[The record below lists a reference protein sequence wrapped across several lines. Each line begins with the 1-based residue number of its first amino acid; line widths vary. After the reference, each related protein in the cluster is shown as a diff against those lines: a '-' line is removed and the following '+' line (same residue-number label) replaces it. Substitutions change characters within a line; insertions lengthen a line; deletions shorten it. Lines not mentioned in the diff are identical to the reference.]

1 MNLLPDWKFDRVSQI
16 SPDFLKKEGIS
27 VLLVDLDNTL
37 APYYHGSPAQHTI
50 AWARLL
56 RASGIDIVIYSNN
69 KTDRPRGFAELLGT
83 EYYVKQARKPRTDKI
98 SEALRITGKNINEC
112 CVVGDQIFTDVL
124 LSKNAGCRSI
134 LVEPIKLSNPLH
146 IVRFALEL
154 PWRHTK

>member
-1 MNLLPDWKFDRVSQI
+1 MSLLPDWKFNKI
-16 SPDFLKKEGIS
+16 SDITAEFLKRERIS

-37 APYYHGSPAQHTI
+37 APYYHGSPSQATI
-50 AWARLL
+50 AWARHMKT
-56 RASGIDIVIYSNN
+56 SGIDIVVYSNN
-69 KTDRPRGFAELLGT
+69 KTERPRGFAELLNT
-83 EYYVKQARKPRTDKI
+83 EYYVNCARKPHADKI
-98 SEALRITGKNINEC
+98 EKALKMTGKTIDEC

>member
-1 MNLLPDWKFDRVSQI
+1 MILLPDWKFERVSDI
-16 SPDFLKKEGIS
+16 SADFLKKEGIG

-37 APYYHGSPAQHTI
+37 APYYHGSPSQATI
-50 AWARLL
+50 AWARHMKT
-56 RASGIDIVIYSNN
+56 SGIDVIVYSNN
-69 KTDRPRGFAELLGT
+69 KTERPRGFAELLGT
-83 EYYVKQARKPRTDKI
+83 EYYVNHARKPHADKI
-98 SEALRITGKNINEC
+98 PEALALTHRSIDEC

-134 LVEPIKLSNPLH
+134 LVEPIKLANPLH

>member
-1 MNLLPDWKFDRVSQI
+1 MNLLPDWKFDRVSRI
-16 SPDFLKKEGIS
+16 GADFLKKEGIG

-37 APYYHGSPAQHTI
+37 APYYHGSPAQDTV
-50 AWARLL
+50 AWARHL
-56 RASGIDIVIYSNN
+56 AACGIDVVVYSNN
-69 KTDRPRGFAELLGT
+69 KTDRPKGFAELLGT
-83 EYYVKQARKPRTDKI
+83 KYYVNHARKPRADKI
-98 SEALRITGKNINEC
+98 AEALRLTGRTIGET

-134 LVEPIKLSNPLH
+134 LVEPIKLANPLH